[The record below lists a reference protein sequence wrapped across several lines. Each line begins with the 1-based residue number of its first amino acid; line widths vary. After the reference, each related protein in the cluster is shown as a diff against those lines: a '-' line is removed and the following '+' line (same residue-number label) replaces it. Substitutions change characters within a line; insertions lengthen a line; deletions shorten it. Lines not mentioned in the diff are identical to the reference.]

1 MSCKRKTC
9 VYFKR
14 CLGKRNNDG
23 TGCSDYE
30 YKKNGVLKK
39 KKRYSDTDVIK
50 ALAEARK
57 YLSEKDREFAET
69 HLYMVSNIELIENI
83 EYFMNKKGLSLF

>member
-9 VYFKR
+9 IYFKR
-14 CLGKRNNDG
+14 CLGKRDNDG

-30 YKKNGVLKK
+30 YKRNGVLKK

-50 ALAEARK
+50 ALTEARK

-69 HLYMVSNIELIENI
+69 HLYMVPNIELIENI